1 MNMQD
6 IIISSKDAVLL
17 SDLVR
22 RADDLPEMEQAVEQL
37 TLALEVARIIDS
49 ARMPNAV
56 VTLGVLADYVEIPD
70 GRSRTVMLVHP
81 VGADASR
88 GRISVLSP
96 VGRALLGR
104 TAGSVVEVALPSG
117 RHQTIKVVGVRDEH
131 GGGHA

>member
-17 SDLVR
+17 NDLVR
-22 RADDLPEMEQAVEQL
+22 RADDLPDMEQAVEQL
-37 TLALEVARIIDS
+37 TLALEVARIMDS

-56 VTLGVLADYVEIPD
+56 VTLDVLADYVEIPD
-70 GRSRTVMLVHP
+70 GRLRTVMLVHP

-104 TAGSVVEVALPSG
+104 KAGSLIEVALPSG
-117 RHQTIKVVGVRDEH
+117 KQQTIKVVGVRNGP
-131 GGGHA
+131 GGGDA